1 MKFERTVVG
10 VAVTIH
16 NGMTFLVPDSLGI
29 CIQKLQ
35 ETLDKQERQIH
46 NQKESITTYQKT
58 EKGLEESLVGRKS
71 QIDRQA
77 KTIYDQKAEIAK
89 LTIEVDSRN
98 RDIAAYKEA
107 SLMASDLVGR
117 LRTANQSLLSS
128 VEQKIRELD
137 VAKATCVNQAKE
149 LLATQEAYH
158 SVLAMNKQLRDQ
170 STETDTPQPV
180 GHLCKLHSYL
190 ASDEA
195 EAQRLDIYKA
205 VMEQIRKHVICSNIS
220 TDELLRIRQMLV

>member
-1 MKFERTVVG
+1 MKFERTVMG
-10 VAVTIH
+10 MAVTIG
-16 NGMTFLVPDSLGI
+16 NGMVFFVPDSLGI

-98 RDIAAYKEA
+98 RAIATYKKT
-107 SLMASDLVGR
+107 G
-117 LRTANQSLLSS
+117 
-128 VEQKIRELD
+128 
-137 VAKATCVNQAKE
+137 
-149 LLATQEAYH
+149 
-158 SVLAMNKQLRDQ
+158 
-170 STETDTPQPV
+170 ETNS
-180 GHLCKLHSYL
+180 GLCKLHNYL

-205 VMEQIRKHVICSNIS
+205 VMEQIRKHVICSTIS